1 MHIIINFVTQLSL
14 SPSCILLKLDAV
26 PILEIKTT
34 VLPHITVDPTILPA
48 VPMVLQAH
56 DPQVLPDPRRVVVA
70 ELPEEIKNIS

>member
-1 MHIIINFVTQLSL
+1 M
-14 SPSCILLKLDAV
+14 
-26 PILEIKTT
+26 PILEVKTT